1 MLPFEIRRAVGCPSG
16 DAALYSRYG
25 LRGGFRQLAPP
36 EGDHDPHTAQN
47 EGTAVTQ
54 PQLRASATARAPLTR
69 PLRVSRLLIRSE
81 AAQVELG
88 NRRRHRRRG
97 LPSLLNPAS
106 ESQAA
111 ARLGHFDKK
120 GDSARFGK
128 KIKEVTVPEFEL
140 KNSREMNMLGHHAAR
155 TLDHHNLFLMGEADP
170 DFNAAVRVRARV
182 LTRSGY

>member
-97 LPSLLNPAS
+97 LPSLLNPAAS
-106 ESQAA
+106 ESQA
-111 ARLGHFDKK
+111 RHFNTLTKRGLG
-120 GDSARFGK
+120 
-128 KIKEVTVPEFEL
+128 TV
-140 KNSREMNMLGHHAAR
+140 R
-155 TLDHHNLFLMGEADP
+155 
-170 DFNAAVRVRARV
+170 
-182 LTRSGY
+182 